1 MASNRPQESAVHL
14 LSYLAL
20 IKLTRS
26 AAGQQSVAAHLPR
39 VAAAVLHG
47 LDLDRP
53 NLRRDCVMVRL
64 RRPLASSHP
73 RASV

>member
-1 MASNRPQESAVHL
+1 MAGSKLQDPAVHL

-26 AAGQQSVAAHLPR
+26 SAGQQSLAAHLPR

-53 NLRRDCVMVRL
+53 ALRRECVMVRL
-64 RRPLASSHP
+64 MEPEES
-73 RASV
+73 